1 LNNSQKWKAICR
13 EVQTN
18 YPVLAT
24 PFVSAEK
31 RFGPRWVDEAVPAIE
46 GMYGAITD
54 PLSDRLRTAVGCY
67 AEFANDSMRHQI
79 MYERS
84 GKYRASSYEEVRAAL
99 YNNAD
104 HMTQNYLPGMWFSHY
119 VWPQHYFS
127 LLGFTD
133 CVLPRVEDAGVFFE
147 VGVGCG
153 MYSKTTLEHKPGMRG
168 VGFDIS
174 QHSLDYTGQ
183 VVQSFGYGTR
193 YKLENRDIRH
203 GYDVKADFL
212 ICQEVLEHL
221 ENPAEFCCWL
231 YDMIRPG
238 GLAFITAALNAG
250 HSDHIFLMHHPLEVE
265 NMLTEAGFHIMR
277 SQEETAPG
285 SKPRK
290 LTPSLAGF
298 LCSKPVEP

>member
-1 LNNSQKWKAICR
+1 MNNSEKWKIICS
-13 EVQTN
+13 EVHRS

-24 PFVSAEK
+24 PFISAEK

-46 GMYGAITD
+46 GLYGTITD
-54 PLSDRLRTAVGCY
+54 PLSDRLKVAVGCY
-67 AEFANDSMRHQI
+67 AEFANDSMRHQV
-79 MYERS
+79 MYERT
-84 GKYRASSYEEVRAAL
+84 GKYRASNYEEVRAAL
-99 YNNAD
+99 YDNAD
-104 HMTQNYLPGMWFSHY
+104 HMTQNYLPGMWFSHF

-133 CVLPRVEDAGVFFE
+133 CVLPRIEDNGVFFE

-153 MYSKTTLEHKPGMRG
+153 MYSKVTMDYKPGMRG
-168 VGFDIS
+168 IGFDIS

-183 VVQSFGYGTR
+183 VMQSFGYGPQ
-193 YKLENRDIRH
+193 YKLENRDVRH
-203 GYDVKADFL
+203 GYKVKADFL

-221 ENPAEFCCWL
+221 ENPAEFCRWL

-238 GLAFITAALNAG
+238 GQAFITAALNAG
-250 HSDHIFLMHHPLEVE
+250 HSDHIFLIHHPLEVE
-265 NMLTEAGFHIMR
+265 NMLTDAGFHILRM
-277 SQEETAPG
+277 QEETAPG
-285 SKPRK
+285 SKPRN